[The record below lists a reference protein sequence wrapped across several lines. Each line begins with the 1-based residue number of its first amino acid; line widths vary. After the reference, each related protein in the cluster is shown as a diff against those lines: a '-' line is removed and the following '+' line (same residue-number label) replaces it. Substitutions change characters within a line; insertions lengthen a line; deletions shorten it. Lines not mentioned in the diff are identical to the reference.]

1 MPRSPVHKRMRVR
14 KGTAAVFDTRHP
26 DPEMFMN
33 YCPVCK
39 REYKQL
45 TWNQTGLCPTCGTRL
60 QMISDE
66 DLEQVRK
73 KNRKP

>member
-1 MPRSPVHKRMRVR
+1 
-14 KGTAAVFDTRHP
+14 
-26 DPEMFMN
+26 MN